1 MIPLLP
7 EGATL
12 HFQGISGPL
21 RLIRLLGSGGQG
33 QVYEAEYAL
42 EPVALKWYFP
52 GCIQKDIGLDQRLR
66 ECIRATSPNG
76 SFLWPIALLSP
87 LDNDPAGSLLPPGT
101 YGYMM
106 SLRPA
111 DYVGASEHVGGHL
124 RISLRNVLRAC
135 FFLAEAFHEL
145 HLKGLC
151 YKDISLGN
159 LFLQPSSG
167 RILICDNDN
176 VDIDGRDL
184 GSAVGTP
191 GFMAPEVLLGR
202 AKPGTSSDLFSLA
215 VLLFRLLTRH
225 DPLKGALELQI
236 RCLDEPARRRLYGED
251 PVFIFDALDERNRPD
266 PIEHAAALLTWPI
279 YPPHL
284 QQLFQQTLGPGM
296 KNPGRRAY
304 TGQWKTALARTLD
317 WRRLCPHCGQE
328 VFTAL
333 DQASLCW
340 ACAGPL
346 EAAPYFLTAR
356 GPVAATAENELHAHH
371 FDPLLSERMD
381 TPVAVVEAHPVHAAI
396 LGLKNLSSDTWTAE
410 LETGESSAVDPGQR
424 CNLSLITQLR
434 TSQGSIELVR

>member
-1 MIPLLP
+1 MIAILP
-7 EGATL
+7 EGATFQ
-12 HFQGISGPL
+12 FQGLAGPL
-21 RLIRLLGSGGQG
+21 RVIRLLGGGGQG
-33 QVYEAEYAL
+33 QVYEAEYAG
-42 EPVALKWYFP
+42 ESVALKWYFSA
-52 GCIQKDIGLDQRLR
+52 CIRQDIGLDQRLR
-66 ECIRATSPNG
+66 ECIRATSPNA
-76 SFLWPIALLSP
+76 SFLWPLALLSP
-87 LDNDPAGSLLPPGT
+87 PAESLPGSPIPPGT
-101 YGYMM
+101 FGYMM
-106 SLRPA
+106 RLRPA
-111 DYVGASEHVGGHL
+111 DYVGASDHVGGHL
-124 RISLRNVLRAC
+124 QISVRNVLRAC

-159 LFLQPSSG
+159 LFLQPHSG

-176 VDIDGRDL
+176 VDVDGRDL

-202 AKPGTSSDLFSLA
+202 MKPGSSSDLFSLS

-251 PVFIFDALDERNRPD
+251 PVFIFDAIDERNRPD

-279 YPPHL
+279 YPSHL
-284 QQLFQQTLGPGM
+284 QQLFLQTLGPGM
-296 KNPGRRAY
+296 KNPGRRVY
-304 TGQWKTALARTLD
+304 TGQWKTALARSLD

-346 EAAPYFLTAR
+346 DPAPHFLTAR
-356 GPVAATAENELHAHH
+356 GPVAAAAENELHPHH
-371 FDPLLSERMD
+371 FDPLLSERID
-381 TPVAVVEAHPVHAAI
+381 SPVAIVEAHPIQAAI
-396 LGLKNLSSDTWTAE
+396 LGLKNLSHETWTAD
-410 LETGESSAVDPGQR
+410 LQTGESLPVQPGQR
-424 CNLSLITQLR
+424 CNLSLITRLR
-434 TSQGSIELVR
+434 TCQGSIELFR